1 VWYLDGVSPVPP
13 PGPHLRRLSTR
24 EREVAALLADGLT
37 RREVGHRLG
46 ISAHTV
52 GCHSANAC
60 AKLGL
65 DGGGR
70 ALVAWLNENPN

>member
-1 VWYLDGVSPVPP
+1 
-13 PGPHLRRLSTR
+13 LSAR

-37 RREVGHRLG
+37 RREVGGRLG
-46 ISAHTV
+46 ISPHTV
-52 GCHSANAC
+52 GCHTVNAC

-65 DGGGR
+65 GGGAR